1 MSRYP
6 FGIVFDD
13 FVIREDLFSPADTCP
28 EIEIG
33 HAVGTASAVWLAQR
47 MWAWSELCQPSRSEW
62 RADIFYHL
70 SFFSTHKLNCWNI
83 SIKSAALCNVSTV
96 DITTQSLWWRVRP
109 KSFFCLFLDGI
120 LPVFCFECIRRWKTS
135 ASAISALTC
144 TYRTSSTQIVA
155 TNVKYQHQLFRFP
168 PSDRPTDRPTVR
180 SRFLNLKFFFPKY
193 LQGKWAS
200 LSKDTHLVSN
210 TKGWKFEIRILEQER
225 IMWRGKK
232 MSVTFFQCFSF
243 PALSIELFDYE
254 NFQSMNFD
262 ESVVVDKVRWT
273 DWF

>member
-1 MSRYP
+1 MARATEL
-6 FGIVFDD
+6 FFF
-13 FVIREDLFSPADTCP
+13 FVYFWTGFCPSFVLSVSAAGKHPHPLFP
-28 EIEIG
+28 
-33 HAVGTASAVWLAQR
+33 R
-47 MWAWSELCQPSRSEW
+47 W
-62 RADIFYHL
+62 RALTEPLRHKSL
-70 SFFSTHKLNCWNI
+70 RLMSNTSTNFF
-83 SIKSAALCNVSTV
+83 V
-96 DITTQSLWWRVRP
+96 
-109 KSFFCLFLDGI
+109 
-120 LPVFCFECIRRWKTS
+120 
-135 ASAISALTC
+135 
-144 TYRTSSTQIVA
+144 
-155 TNVKYQHQLFRFP
+155 FP
-168 PSDRPTDRPTVR
+168 PPTDRPTDR